1 MPARPHRITALDV
14 ALRAGVSQPTVS
26 LVLSRNPHAR
36 IAPET
41 RERVLRAASELG
53 YRANLVARGL
63 KGSRS
68 YAIGLLVPD
77 IRNPFFVDVM
87 SGAERV
93 ATAEGY
99 ALLLSEQRAEA
110 LDAQLESMRSRLID
124 GLIIDAVGAALLPEA
139 ALAGINVV
147 LIDEPPSERWPGVAS
162 DALGA
167 GRLAAEHLL
176 ALGHRR
182 VGFIGPATDV
192 HTARMRERGFF
203 QTLRASGVTLGSAY
217 LRRAPATT
225 AGGRAAMRA
234 LLAMRADQPP
244 TAVFCGNDLLA
255 VGALKEC
262 TTSGVHVPDDLS
274 IVGCD
279 DIELARLVTP
289 ELTTIAVPA
298 RELGARAARLLL
310 ATLDGKTT
318 RSSGGASSR
327 PLAVSLVQRGSSGP
341 PREHLA
347 PEDTA

>member
-1 MPARPHRITALDV
+1 MTRTQNHHRTTAQDV
-14 ALRAGVSQPTVS
+14 AARAGVSQPTVS

-41 RERVLRAASELG
+41 RARVLRAAEELG

-63 KGSRS
+63 KGQRS

-77 IRNPFFVDVM
+77 TRNPFFVDVM

-99 ALLLSEQRAEA
+99 ALLLSEQRAGS
-110 LDAQLESMRSRLID
+110 LDAQLETMRSRLID
-124 GLIIDAVGAALLPEA
+124 GVIIDAVGAASLPA
-139 ALAGINVV
+139 DALADLNVV

-167 GRLAAEHLL
+167 GRLAADHLL
-176 ALGHRR
+176 GHGHRR
-182 VGFIGPATDV
+182 VAFIGPATDV
-192 HTARMRERGFF
+192 HATRMRERGFV
-203 QTLRASGVTLGSAY
+203 QALRAAGAPIESPLF
-217 LRRAPATT
+217 RRAQATV
-225 AGGRAAMRA
+225 AGGRMAMRA
-234 LLAMRADQPP
+234 LLALRADQRP

-262 TTSGVHVPDDLS
+262 TTSGIDVPRQLS

-289 ELTTIAVPA
+289 ELTTVAVPA

-310 ATLDGKTT
+310 ATLEQKTA
-318 RSSGGASSR
+318 RVSQAR
-327 PLAVSLVQRGSSGP
+327 PLPVTLVARGSSGP
-341 PREHLA
+341 VPSSTVGA
-347 PEDTA
+347 A

>member
-1 MPARPHRITALDV
+1 MPARPHRITAQDV
-14 ALRAGVSQPTVS
+14 AARAGVSQPTVS

-68 YAIGLLVPD
+68 YALGLLVPD

-93 ATAEGY
+93 ATAAGY
-99 ALLLSEQRAEA
+99 ALLLSEQQAA
-110 LDAQLESMRSRLID
+110 TIDAQLETMRSRLID
-124 GLIIDAVGAALLPEA
+124 GVIIDAVGAASLPA
-139 ALAGINVV
+139 DALADLNVV

-176 ALGHRR
+176 ALGHRQIAF
-182 VGFIGPATDV
+182 VGPATDI
-192 HTARMRERGFF
+192 HGIRMRERGFVHAMRAAGL
-203 QTLRASGVTLGSAY
+203 TLDSAL
-217 LRRAPATT
+217 LRRVPATT

-234 LLAMRADQPP
+234 LLALRSEQRP

-262 TTSGVHVPDDLS
+262 SINGVRVPDDVS

-310 ATLDGKTT
+310 AAIEGKAT
-318 RSSGGASSR
+318 RASLGAR
-327 PLAVSLVQRGSSGP
+327 PLAVSLVARGSSGP
-341 PREHLA
+341 PRRRSGG
-347 PEDTA
+347 TI

>member
-1 MPARPHRITALDV
+1 MPARPHRITAHDV
-14 ALRAGVSQPTVS
+14 AARAGVSQPTVS

-68 YAIGLLVPD
+68 YALGLLVPD

-93 ATAEGY
+93 ATAAGY
-99 ALLLSEQRAEA
+99 ALLLSEQQIATI
-110 LDAQLESMRSRLID
+110 DAQLETMRSRLID
-124 GLIIDAVGAALLPEA
+124 GVLIDAVGAASLPEN
-139 ALAGINVV
+139 ALEGLNVV

-182 VGFIGPATDV
+182 VAFVGPATDI
-192 HTARMRERGFF
+192 HGTRMRERGFI
-203 QTLRASGVTLGSAY
+203 QALRAAGITLESAY
-217 LRRAPATT
+217 LRRVPATT

-234 LLAMRADQPP
+234 LLTLRPDQKP

-262 TTSGVHVPDDLS
+262 STSGVRVPDDLS

-279 DIELARLVTP
+279 DVELARLVTP
-289 ELTTIAVPA
+289 ELTTVAVPA

-310 ATLDGKTT
+310 AAIEGKAA
-318 RSSGGASSR
+318 RASLAAR
-327 PLAVSLVQRGSSGP
+327 PLAVSLVTRGSSGP
-341 PREHLA
+341 PRSRRDGSA
-347 PEDTA
+347 

>member
-1 MPARPHRITALDV
+1 MPARPHRITAHDV
-14 ALRAGVSQPTVS
+14 AARAGVSQPTVS

-41 RERVLRAASELG
+41 RERVLQAARELG
-53 YRANLVARGL
+53 YHINLVARGL

-68 YAIGLLVPD
+68 YALGLLVPD

-93 ATAEGY
+93 ATSAGY
-99 ALLLSEQRAEA
+99 ALLLSEQQAA
-110 LDAQLESMRSRLID
+110 TIDAQLETMRSRLID
-124 GLIIDAVGAALLPEA
+124 GVIIDAVGAASLSA
-139 ALAGINVV
+139 DALANLNVV

-167 GRLAAEHLL
+167 GKLAAEHLL
-176 ALGHRR
+176 ALGHRQIAF
-182 VGFIGPATDV
+182 VGPATDI
-192 HTARMRERGFF
+192 HAARMRERGFV
-203 QTLRASGVTLGSAY
+203 QALRAAGVGLDSTC
-217 LRRAPATT
+217 LRRGPATT

-234 LLAMRADQPP
+234 LLALRGELRP

-262 TTSGVHVPDDLS
+262 GSSGVRVPDDLS

-310 ATLDGKTT
+310 ATIEGKTA
-318 RSSGGASSR
+318 RASLSAR
-327 PLAVSLVQRGSSGP
+327 PLPVTLVTRGTTAP
-341 PREHLA
+341 PRPRSGSVA
-347 PEDTA
+347 